1 MFDPTAF
8 DNMKVVIEGAFYDLD
23 IIGEI
28 EITDRNDI
36 VNMAK
41 MSRYFDV
48 KFKLKDESSSP
59 IFAKFMMESQLV
71 HLAAELLPDLKSEN
85 LAGCQIRLEFHFEE
99 SLNCDQFH
107 EVQTIALEIW
117 GVNRKITQTV
127 LYHPLDEN
135 SPHNILLTIEF
146 DRIVS
151 EQQMDD
157 LIELIDVMVTTIKRL
172 QALLEV

>member
-8 DNMKVVIEGAFYDLD
+8 DNMKVVIEGALYDLD
-23 IIGEI
+23 IIGKI

-41 MSRYFDV
+41 MSRYFDLQ
-48 KFKLKDESSSP
+48 FKLKDERRTP
-59 IFAKFMMESQLV
+59 IFAKIMIESQLV
-71 HLAAELLPDLKSEN
+71 HLAAELIPGLKSEN

-99 SLNCDQFH
+99 NLNLNQFH

-117 GVNRKITQTV
+117 GTNRKITQTV

-135 SPHNILLTIEF
+135 SAQNILLTIEF

-151 EQQMDD
+151 EEQMDD
-157 LIELIDVMVTTIKRL
+157 LIELTDVMVKTIKRL